1 VDQEGTSTRQ
11 LMVTISSHSNMTYEQ
26 LVWLH
31 KTRQVA
37 GSDTAPAP
45 DILPYTRGRAVPGA
59 CPPEDTGGMP
69 QLRLALAQID
79 VTVGD
84 MAGNASAVV
93 ARAREAAAAGAHL
106 VLFPE
111 MTITGYPP
119 EDLVFRESFRA
130 ASRATLQQLAAD
142 LAASGLADTAV
153 VVGYLDEDGARRS
166 APTLYLDE
174 RAGPR
179 NAAAFCLGG
188 RVVATYYKHHLP
200 NYGVFDAARYFVR
213 GERFTVVRYRGVDV
227 ALTICEDM
235 WQDDGPFAVAGQVGV
250 GLVVNING
258 SPYERHK
265 DDVRLRLLQRR
276 AREAR
281 ATVAYVN
288 MVGAQ
293 DELVFDG
300 DSMVVTA
307 DGTVL
312 ARAPQYVE
320 GVFNLDVDLPRIN
333 PVSPSHS
340 PMHVEHHDTRS
351 PAVPPYRMQPAGVAE
366 PVGDDAE
373 IWGALVTGTR
383 DYVRK
388 NGFHSVVLGL
398 SGGID
403 SAVVAAIAA
412 DAIGGVNVYG
422 VSMPSDY
429 SSDHSKSDAADLAE
443 RIGANYR
450 VVPVAPMIDE
460 FVEALKL
467 TGLAEE
473 NVQARVRGT
482 TLMSLSNAEGHLVLA
497 TGNKS
502 ELAVGY
508 STIYG
513 DAVGG
518 FAPIKDVPKSSV
530 WKLARWRNAEA
541 EARGE
546 IPPIPPNSISKPP
559 SAELRPGQLDTD
571 SLPDY
576 QLLDAVLALYVDGD
590 ESVADIVAAGYPANL
605 VGRIARMVDAAE
617 WKRRQYPPGPKI
629 SFKAFGRDRRLPI
642 SNRWR
647 ER

>member
-1 VDQEGTSTRQ
+1 
-11 LMVTISSHSNMTYEQ
+11 
-26 LVWLH
+26 
-31 KTRQVA
+31 
-37 GSDTAPAP
+37 
-45 DILPYTRGRAVPGA
+45 
-59 CPPEDTGGMP
+59 MP

-84 MAGNASAVV
+84 LAGNAAAVV
-93 ARAREAAAAGAHL
+93 ARTREAAAAGAHL
-106 VLFPE
+106 VVFPE
-111 MTITGYPP
+111 MAITGYPP

-130 ASRATLQQLAAD
+130 ASRATLKNLAVELAA
-142 LAASGLADTAV
+142 AGLADTAV
-153 VVGYLDEDGARRS
+153 IVGYLDEDGGPRTA
-166 APTLYLDE
+166 ATLYLDE

-200 NYGVFDAARYFVR
+200 NYGVFDEARYFVR
-213 GERFTVVRYRGVDV
+213 GDRFTVVRYGGVDV
-227 ALTICEDM
+227 ALTICEDL

-258 SPYERHK
+258 SPYERNK

-281 ATVAYVN
+281 ATVAYLN

-307 DGTVL
+307 GGAVL
-312 ARAPQYVE
+312 ARTPQYVE
-320 GVFNLDVDLPRIN
+320 GVFYVDLDLPATDPVTAPR
-333 PVSPSHS
+333 SQ
-340 PMHVEHHDTRS
+340 MLVEHHDTQT
-351 PAVPPYRMQPAGVAE
+351 PAVPRYEMRPAGVADRVSDE
-366 PVGDDAE
+366 AE

-388 NGFHSVVLGL
+388 NRFRSVVLGV

-403 SAVVAAIAA
+403 SSVVAAIAA
-412 DAIGGVNVYG
+412 DAIGGENVYG
-422 VSMPSDY
+422 VSMPSSY
-429 SSDHSKSDAADLAE
+429 SSEHSKSDAADLAE

-460 FVEALKL
+460 FVESLKL

-497 TGNKS
+497 PGNKS

-518 FAPIKDVPKSSV
+518 FAPIKDVPKSLV
-530 WKLARWRNAEA
+530 RKLARWRNAEA

-546 IPPIPPNSISKPP
+546 TPPIPPNSISKPP

-576 QLLDAVLALYVDGD
+576 ELLDEVLARYVDGD
-590 ESVADIVAAGYPANL
+590 EGCADIVAAGYAAEL

-642 SNRWR
+642 SNSWR

>member
-1 VDQEGTSTRQ
+1 
-11 LMVTISSHSNMTYEQ
+11 
-26 LVWLH
+26 
-31 KTRQVA
+31 
-37 GSDTAPAP
+37 
-45 DILPYTRGRAVPGA
+45 
-59 CPPEDTGGMP
+59 MP

-84 MAGNASAVV
+84 MAGNAAAVV
-93 ARAREAAAAGAHL
+93 ARTREAAAAGAHL

-111 MTITGYPP
+111 MAITGYPP

-130 ASRATLQQLAAD
+130 ASRATLEKLASD
-142 LAASGLADTAV
+142 LAAAGLADTAV
-153 VVGYLDEDGARRS
+153 IAGYLDEDGGPRAT
-166 APTLYLDE
+166 PTLYLDE

-200 NYGVFDAARYFVR
+200 NYGVFDEARYFVR

-258 SPYERHK
+258 SPYERDK

-281 ATVAYVN
+281 AAVAYLN

-300 DSMVVTA
+300 DSLVVNA
-307 DGTVL
+307 DGMLL
-312 ARAPQYVE
+312 ARTPQYVE
-320 GVFNLDVDLPRIN
+320 GVFCVDLDLPVTSPVN
-333 PVSPSHS
+333 PPHS
-340 PMHVEHHDTRS
+340 LMHLEQHDTQT
-351 PAVPPYRMQPAGVAE
+351 PTVPSYRMQPARIAE
-366 PVGDDAE
+366 RISDDAQ
-373 IWGALVTGTR
+373 IWSALVTGTR

-388 NGFHSVVLGL
+388 NGFHSVVLGM

-412 DAIGGVNVYG
+412 DAIGGDNVYG
-422 VSMPSDY
+422 VSMPSSY
-429 SSDHSKSDAADLAE
+429 SSQHSKSDAADLAK

-518 FAPIKDVPKSSV
+518 FAPIKDVPKTLV

-541 EARGE
+541 EARSE
-546 IPPIPPNSISKPP
+546 VPPIPPNSISKPP

-571 SLPDY
+571 SLPGY
-576 QLLDAVLALYVDGD
+576 ELLDDVLARYVDGD
-590 ESVADIVAAGYPANL
+590 QGVADIIAAGYAADL
-605 VGRIARMVDAAE
+605 VSRIARMVDAAE

-642 SNRWR
+642 SGRWR